1 MIRGFFPACAVF
13 LGAAWVTP
21 ATAQSALI
29 ERGQQV
35 YVICGACHGARALG
49 EPRLAAPSLVG
60 QQKAYLLRQL
70 RNFRSGVRGG
80 KGDDQASQMQQILAT
95 VSSEADWTA
104 AITYVRSLPV
114 ERPRQPVFGDVERG
128 KQIYATCAGCHGPNV
143 EGNDALDAPN
153 LRTLTQ
159 GYIVDELRKFR
170 SGARGAAPGDLPGS
184 RMRAI
189 AATLRSDEDIGAV
202 AAFIAK
208 P

>member
-1 MIRGFFPACAVF
+1 M
-13 LGAAWVTP
+13 TS
-21 ATAQSALI
+21 ATAQSPLV

-49 EPRLAAPSLVG
+49 EPRLGAPSLVG

-80 KGDDQASQMQQILAT
+80 KGDDQASQMQQILGT
-95 VSSEADWTA
+95 VSSEADWVA
-104 AITYVRSLPV
+104 VIAYIRSLPV
-114 ERPRQPVFGDVERG
+114 ERPRAPVSGDIERG
-128 KQIYATCAGCHGPNV
+128 RQIYATCAACHGPNA

-153 LRTLTQ
+153 LRTLAEA
-159 GYIVDELRKFR
+159 YIVDELRKFR
-170 SGARGAAPGDLPGS
+170 SGARGAASGDLPGS

-189 AATLRSDEDIGAV
+189 AATLRSDQDIRAV
-202 AAFIAK
+202 AAFIAR